1 MGVALAGL
9 TLTECKT
16 WLVETKEETSSKE
29 VVSTSFGDIGTE
41 VPGGLIQAEGS
52 DRKKKRGSFSYGERE
67 EEKGLNS
74 HKKSKKSARNKFN
87 NVSKL
92 NKKGQLY
99 HNSKPDSK
107 YVKKSNS
114 DSNSM
119 DVHGSDYALDTED
132 PNILDFINNIT
143 GADYMIGNLG
153 ETLKKKS
160 DVDHTGNNA
169 LRNKPEDDHTENI
182 NLNKTNNV
190 GAIIADYIDDA
201 ENRKH
206 STMKKSVAKNKI
218 HKKSIGQNRKVEE
231 GKEAEE
237 TEVQNEVEEAE
248 VQNEAEVRK
257 EAKQSEGA
265 ENDYPYPDYEPGP
278 IGPQP
283 DQPGL
288 KQPSAAES
296 QDYPGY
302 ADPYEPSYPGNQIGA
317 GGVTAKNI
325 YTPTNVDNHNSQ
337 VIQHRRS

>member
-1 MGVALAGL
+1 MG
-9 TLTECKT
+9 
-16 WLVETKEETSSKE
+16 
-29 VVSTSFGDIGTE
+29 
-41 VPGGLIQAEGS
+41 
-52 DRKKKRGSFSYGERE
+52 SYGERE

-92 NKKGQLY
+92 NKKGQFY

-107 YVKKSNS
+107 YEKKSNS

-132 PNILDFINNIT
+132 SNILDYINNIT
-143 GADYMIGNLG
+143 GADYMNGNLG

-182 NLNKTNNV
+182 NLNKTNDV

-231 GKEAEE
+231 IKEAEE

-248 VQNEAEVRK
+248 VQNEAEEADVRK
-257 EAKQSEGA
+257 EAKQGEGA
-265 ENDYPYPDYEPGP
+265 ENDYPYPGYEPGP

-283 DQPGL
+283 DQPGP

-296 QDYPGY
+296 QDYPGH
-302 ADPYEPSYPGNQIGA
+302 ADPHGISYPGNQIGA
-317 GGVTAKNI
+317 GGITAKNI
-325 YTPTNVDNHNSQ
+325 YSPSNVKNLNSQ
-337 VIQHRRS
+337 VTQYRRI